1 MFNKV
6 LGEEMGELENIVLVY
21 EQNGINI
28 KNEKSLHSS
37 IKQWYVVPG
46 DRFEVKV
53 DKYVIDLVREDS
65 FIEIQTKN
73 FSAIRSKLRDL
84 IKYNKVMLV
93 HPIATEKYIITTEGE
108 NQVITRRKSPKKGK
122 LVDLFD
128 ELIRIPD
135 LMGSDNFIL
144 EILMTKEEEIR
155 CKDGKGSWRRKGI
168 SIVDRKLIEVVEK
181 ITFKEEKDFL
191 RFLPEELPENFT
203 NKHLAKTLK
212 ITVFKARKI
221 TYCLRKMNM
230 IKEVGKLKNELIFE
244 RL

>member
-1 MFNKV
+1 MFNKA
-6 LGEEMGELENIVLVY
+6 LGEEMGDLESVVLVY

-65 FIEIQTKN
+65 LIEIQTKN
-73 FSAIRSKLRDL
+73 FSAIRGKLREL

-93 HPIATEKYIITTEGE
+93 HPIAIEKYIVTTEGS
-108 NQVITRRKSPKKGK
+108 NQVISRRKSPKKGK

-135 LMGSDNFIL
+135 LMVSENFIL

-212 ITVFKARKI
+212 VTVFKARKI
-221 TYCLRKMNM
+221 TYCLRKMNI

-244 RL
+244 KS